1 MPAFFIAMSWEN
13 EIEDLLQSCVD
24 DTAFGV
30 EFTHIPLIGERQTLT
45 GIWSN
50 EYQEIEPSNG
60 LMVMAS
66 TPVVD
71 FKISDLV
78 TYPTKKDTIEKS
90 GVSYYVRAIE
100 PDGQGAVALALEKVV

>member
-13 EIEDLLQSCVD
+13 EIEDLLKHCVD

-30 EFTHIPLIGERQTLT
+30 SFTHVPLMGETQTLL

-50 EYQEIEPSNG
+50 EYEATEPSNG
-60 LMVMAS
+60 LAIMSA

-78 TYPTKKDTIEKS
+78 TYPTKKDKIIKS